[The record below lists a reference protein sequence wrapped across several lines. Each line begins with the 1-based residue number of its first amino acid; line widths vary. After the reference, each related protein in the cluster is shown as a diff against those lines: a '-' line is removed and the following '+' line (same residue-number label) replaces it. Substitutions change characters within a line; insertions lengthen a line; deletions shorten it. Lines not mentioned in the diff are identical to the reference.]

1 MTPRIVAWGGIAL
14 LTLAAFCAT
23 QAAMWW
29 LR

>member
-1 MTPRIVAWGGIAL
+1 MRYVVVWGGIAL

-23 QAAMWW
+23 QAVTGW